1 MDPYLA
7 ITGHYVDSTNGSDKW
22 ELKSELLGFTEI
34 EGNHGGANIA
44 SVILRV
50 IDRYDIRDKVN
61 SFGACLFDQFN
72 RTIH

>member
-1 MDPYLA
+1 MIVKMTELQKKMA
-7 ITGHYVDSTNGSDKW
+7 LMVM
-22 ELKSELLGFTEI
+22 LKSELLGFTEI

-44 SVILRV
+44 SVILHV

>member
-7 ITGHYVDSTNGSDKW
+7 ITGHYIDSTNSSDKW

-34 EGNHGGANIA
+34 EGNHGGANIG

-61 SFGACLFDQFN
+61 
-72 RTIH
+72 

>member
-1 MDPYLA
+1 M
-7 ITGHYVDSTNGSDKW
+7 
-22 ELKSELLGFTEI
+22 LKSELLGFTEI

-44 SVILRV
+44 SVILHV